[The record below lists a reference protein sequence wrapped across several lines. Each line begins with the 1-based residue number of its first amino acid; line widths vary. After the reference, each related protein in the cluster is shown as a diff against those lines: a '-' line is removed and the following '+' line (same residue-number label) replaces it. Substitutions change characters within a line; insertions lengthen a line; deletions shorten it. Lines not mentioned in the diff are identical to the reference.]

1 MKYNAE
7 NELTAE
13 QLKAL
18 SEDEFFE
25 YLDTKA
31 AYLKQFTTPLSQYHT
46 KKFATAALGGSI
58 DTKNLRKAK
67 KIGKEGEII
76 RVQNIKEAATKI
88 SAKIPDLYVK
98 HHKTK
103 RGQWF
108 E

>member
-13 QLKAL
+13 QLKGL

-76 RVQNIKEAATKI
+76 RAQNIKEAATKLT
-88 SAKIPDLYVK
+88 AKIPDLYVK

>member
-7 NELTAE
+7 NELTDE
-13 QLKAL
+13 QLKGL

-25 YLDTKA
+25 YLDSKS

-58 DTKNLRKAK
+58 DTKSLRKAK

-76 RVQNIKEAATKI
+76 RAQNIKEAATKLTT
-88 SAKIPDLYVK
+88 KIPDLYVK

>member
-31 AYLKQFTTPLSQYHT
+31 AYLKQFTAPLSQYHT

-76 RVQNIKEAATKI
+76 RAQNIKEAATKLT
-88 SAKIPDLYVK
+88 AKIPDLYVK

>member
-76 RVQNIKEAATKI
+76 RAQNIKEAATKLT
-88 SAKIPDLYVK
+88 AKIPDLYVK

>member
-1 MKYNAE
+1 MKYSPE
-7 NELTAE
+7 NELTEE
-13 QLKAL
+13 QVTAL
-18 SEDEFFE
+18 PEDEFFE
-25 YLDTKA
+25 YIDSKA

-67 KIGKEGEII
+67 KIGKEGDII
-76 RVQNIKEAATKI
+76 RAQNIKEAATKI